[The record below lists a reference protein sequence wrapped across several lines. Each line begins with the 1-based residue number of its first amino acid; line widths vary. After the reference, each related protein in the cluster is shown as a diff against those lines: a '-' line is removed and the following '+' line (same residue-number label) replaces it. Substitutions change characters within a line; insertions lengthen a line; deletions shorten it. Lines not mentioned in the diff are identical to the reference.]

1 LWGDGVKKPFSCL
14 RSVSARERFLL
25 TPLSRRNKALYLAM
39 EAGMAGIFIVLA
51 VLAGRCIFSGG

>member
-1 LWGDGVKKPFSCL
+1 MKKPFSCL

-39 EAGMAGIFIVLA
+39 EVGMASIFVLLA
-51 VLAGRCIFSGG
+51 VVAGRCIFSGG